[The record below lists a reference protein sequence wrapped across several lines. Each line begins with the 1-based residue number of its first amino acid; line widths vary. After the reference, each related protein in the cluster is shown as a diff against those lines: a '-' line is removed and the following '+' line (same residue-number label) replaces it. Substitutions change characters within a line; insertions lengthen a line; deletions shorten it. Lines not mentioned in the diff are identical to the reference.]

1 MCKSLIQPQPRT
13 GAPASG
19 ETRRRG
25 SLARIMSKVSAGA
38 FGLLMAVAGL
48 ELGSSVARASAT
60 TIYIAQTAA
69 GSANGSSCANA
80 YAVTFFNTSSNWGSG
95 ASQIGPGTVVNLC
108 GTLTTGLQ
116 INGSGASGNVISV
129 VWTTGSRISVP
140 YGQIIN
146 LNGSYGYLLFDGG
159 IACGPGS
166 SCDTIEAANPAGY
179 ASGQAG
185 IIEATANGS
194 ALASKSTN
202 TQAFYGCNGCHDI
215 EIRNL
220 IVRNLYVHSS
230 TSDGTGSADT
240 GDFTFQ
246 CAYGNSGCASGTISI
261 HDSTIHD
268 NGNAISLQRTSSVTF
283 NVYNIDFYH
292 NNWAMENSG
301 NGTRTLNFYN
311 NHIHD
316 AANWDTSNDAFH
328 HNGLHSYMNVN
339 SDSLGINLYNN
350 LSDGNWGTCCTTAT
364 QLYVEVDYP
373 NNFNVYNNVA
383 IQYPGN
389 LAPVWEYAATNG
401 VFTNNTA
408 IGSITSGNVAAIQVY
423 ATGVDFEYNSVTGY
437 GQYIYVHAGS
447 TFTAFDYNQWGTT
460 GGNGNSPWQWMST
473 GANTLSAWQA
483 ACSCDAHAGNK
494 PASIGVI
501 TGLTAN

>member
-1 MCKSLIQPQPRT
+1 
-13 GAPASG
+13 
-19 ETRRRG
+19 
-25 SLARIMSKVSAGA
+25 MSKVSAGA

-202 TQAFYGCNGCHDI
+202 TQAFYGCNGATI
-215 EIRNL
+215 LRSATSSSEICTCTRAPQTAQVPQTRETSL
-220 IVRNLYVHSS
+220 SSARMATQVARLAPSPFTTARFMTMETLLVCKGQVPSRS
-230 TSDGTGSADT
+230 TS
-240 GDFTFQ
+240 
-246 CAYGNSGCASGTISI
+246 
-261 HDSTIHD
+261 
-268 NGNAISLQRTSSVTF
+268 
-283 NVYNIDFYH
+283 
-292 NNWAMENSG
+292 
-301 NGTRTLNFYN
+301 
-311 NHIHD
+311 
-316 AANWDTSNDAFH
+316 
-328 HNGLHSYMNVN
+328 
-339 SDSLGINLYNN
+339 
-350 LSDGNWGTCCTTAT
+350 TT
-364 QLYVEVDYP
+364 
-373 NNFNVYNNVA
+373 
-383 IQYPGN
+383 
-389 LAPVWEYAATNG
+389 
-401 VFTNNTA
+401 
-408 IGSITSGNVAAIQVY
+408 
-423 ATGVDFEYNSVTGY
+423 
-437 GQYIYVHAGS
+437 
-447 TFTAFDYNQWGTT
+447 
-460 GGNGNSPWQWMST
+460 
-473 GANTLSAWQA
+473 
-483 ACSCDAHAGNK
+483 
-494 PASIGVI
+494 
-501 TGLTAN
+501 